1 MRWVVIILLAM
12 MSEFCMFGF
21 LASFEPGD
29 HQLARIL
36 WGLFGAGLVASAV
49 WLVTCR
55 AGKSPGNVVVGTA
68 GALLGSFGACL
79 GLMGLYHLGPRGRS
93 ADFWAGMP
101 YGILAVPLGA
111 ILGAWLAARIAIKS
125 TTSNRQL
132 TFARASV
139 LFMTIVPLLL
149 LLAGLAATPGR
160 PNDPIA
166 VSTVFAL
173 FVVTPGAIIVALL
186 LRRFLPQ
193 NRPLLR
199 SCSIAAVFSL
209 AALVWIGDFWLI
221 GIGAGLK
228 WSWLKMCSWPT
239 AAFILLT
246 AYQWPRSAAENK
258 LQTSTTEPM

>member
-12 MSEFCMFGF
+12 LSEYCVFGF
-21 LASFEPGD
+21 LASFEPGE
-29 HQLARIL
+29 HQVARTL

-55 AGKSPGNVVVGTA
+55 TGNSQENVVVGTA
-68 GALLGSFGACL
+68 GSLLGSFGACL
-79 GLMGLYHLGPRGRS
+79 SLMELYHLGPRGS
-93 ADFWAGMP
+93 STDFWAGMP
-101 YGILAVPLGA
+101 YGILAVPPGA

-125 TTSNRQL
+125 NALNRQL
-132 TFARASV
+132 TLARASV
-139 LFMTIVPLLL
+139 LFMTIVPPLL

-160 PNDPIA
+160 PNDSIA

-186 LRRFLPQ
+186 LRRFLRQ

-199 SCSIAAVFSL
+199 SCSIAAVFFL

-221 GIGAGLK
+221 GIGGGHK
-228 WSWLKMCSWPT
+228 WSWLKMFSWPT

-246 AYQWPRSAAENK
+246 AYQWPRSAAEK
-258 LQTSTTEPM
+258 T